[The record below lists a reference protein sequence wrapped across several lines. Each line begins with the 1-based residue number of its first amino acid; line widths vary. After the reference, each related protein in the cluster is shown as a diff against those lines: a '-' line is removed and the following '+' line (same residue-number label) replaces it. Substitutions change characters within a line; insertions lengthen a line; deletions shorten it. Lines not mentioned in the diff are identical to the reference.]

1 MMETIKQINK
11 WTEKIIDYVNVG
23 FFIALLL
30 LLAINVFFRL
40 VPIYNLSWFDE
51 VVEFSFAWLVFFG
64 AASLWYKKEH
74 SRVDFIPEKLT
85 GKISGDALNLI
96 NEILSVIF
104 AIVFT
109 YYGFLLF
116 DRITA
121 LSPILRIPRKY
132 FYLSMPIS
140 GLLMCYYSISHI
152 IEYVSQLRARV
163 SEKSKA

>member
-1 MMETIKQINK
+1 MNIIKHINK
-11 WTEKIIDYVNVG
+11 WTEKIIDYINVG
-23 FFIALLL
+23 FFVALLL

-74 SRVDFIPEKLT
+74 SRVDFIPEKLKE
-85 GKISGDALNLI
+85 KISGDALNLV
-96 NEILSVIF
+96 NEVFSIIF

-109 YYGFLLF
+109 YYGFVLF
-116 DRITA
+116 SRVTA
-121 LSPILRIPRKY
+121 LSPILQIPRKF

-140 GLLMCYYSISHI
+140 GILMCYYSISHI
-152 IEYVSQLRARV
+152 IEYVNQLRVRILQNN
-163 SEKSKA
+163 KA